1 MSLPIVDVLHKAGV
15 PMLIPH
21 STNYKITL
29 KGSPWVFRVPIFSRF
44 SAAAAAKY
52 TAENIG
58 TRIAYIWVSDAPS
71 QGDAQKF
78 FEYIETFHGEPPVY
92 TEQFQEGELDLRAH
106 LLKIKALKPEALMIS
121 AQSQDF
127 ARGLVQSCEVGIPPS
142 AKRIGGSAASN
153 RPAPILSGDAIKG
166 VFFRAAFSYA
176 DPDPKVKEFVA
187 MTADRYGVANP
198 DHDFSQ
204 AWDSVHVARIA
215 FEGANLTLADDS
227 LAADRTAI
235 RDALWTVTGYVTLGG
250 GVVDFRADPT
260 PECRDGSKTP
270 VLIEYTKGGE
280 DYEIRLIGKTT
291 FGATLLAGMVVG
303 IPSFRLEGA
312 YLALV
317 TLGLGESVR
326 LFISATE
333 YLGATN
339 GFSGVPAPR
348 IGEFRFDTYQTYYY
362 LVMPVMLLG
371 VFFSFQ
377 ILRSRLDRAFMAVR
391 EDPVAAAASGV
402 NVRRHKMVAFM
413 ISAAYAGFAGALYA
427 HMIPGYLNPR
437 NFTVIEMVT
446 LLLMVVLGGLG
457 HIWGGIIGAIV
468 VTIVYDITKGYYHY
482 SLLMFGMVIVLTVLF
497 MPKGIGGI
505 IDRFIAIRER
515 EEAQAREAASGT
527 AERGSGG
534 AA

>member
-1 MSLPIVDVLHKAGV
+1 MMAEQAASLRFVDAVERSLVRLRAIHPLMPWVVAALVLAPLPWVLVNTYHVYLANFICLMILLSVGLNIVKGFCGQVTVGHIGLYAIGAYTAAVMSVNFGTPFWISLPIAV
-15 PMLIPH
+15 
-21 STNYKITL
+21 
-29 KGSPWVFRVPIFSRF
+29 
-44 SAAAAAKY
+44 
-52 TAENIG
+52 
-58 TRIAYIWVSDAPS
+58 
-71 QGDAQKF
+71 
-78 FEYIETFHGEPPVY
+78 
-92 TEQFQEGELDLRAH
+92 
-106 LLKIKALKPEALMIS
+106 
-121 AQSQDF
+121 
-127 ARGLVQSCEVGIPPS
+127 
-142 AKRIGGSAASN
+142 
-153 RPAPILSGDAIKG
+153 
-166 VFFRAAFSYA
+166 
-176 DPDPKVKEFVA
+176 
-187 MTADRYGVANP
+187 
-198 DHDFSQ
+198 
-204 AWDSVHVARIA
+204 
-215 FEGANLTLADDS
+215 
-227 LAADRTAI
+227 
-235 RDALWTVTGYVTLGG
+235 
-250 GVVDFRADPT
+250 
-260 PECRDGSKTP
+260 
-270 VLIEYTKGGE
+270 
-280 DYEIRLIGKTT
+280 
-291 FGATLLAGMVVG
+291 GATLLAGMVIG

-348 IGEFRFDTYQTYYY
+348 IGDFRFDTYQKYYF

-377 ILRSRLDRAFMAVR
+377 ILRSRLGRAFMAVR

-468 VTIVYDITKGYYHY
+468 VTIVYDITKDYYHY

-505 IDRFIAIRER
+505 IDRFIATRRFIAIRER
-515 EEAQAREAASGT
+515 QAEAA
-527 AERGSGG
+527 ARGEVD
-534 AA
+534 